1 MISDVLQLVLL
12 IDIQVFV
19 KRKVGGI
26 LICQLSIRLVVQEYA
41 FLSKKYVFLK
51 FLIDIFFSIYHP
63 KIMNE
68 NKSVFCVRYR
78 TPINGMKTKIVS
90 YTKLKSTVGL
100 TTELSDSLKKLE
112 TGKN

>member
-1 MISDVLQLVLL
+1 
-12 IDIQVFV
+12 
-19 KRKVGGI
+19 
-26 LICQLSIRLVVQEYA
+26 
-41 FLSKKYVFLK
+41 
-51 FLIDIFFSIYHP
+51 
-63 KIMNE
+63 MNE

-112 TGKN
+112 TRKN